1 MIWVFIN
8 LVPFPRC
15 DTSCFI
21 VIPYTREISA
31 SESGARSVFALS
43 LLYLVNGFYQMDGTV
58 LVYRE
63 VWTFVHIHGCC
74 VGISLFFL
82 LFPPCHLFLSF
93 SLSHCIYIAS
103 YKYPHL
109 TLMEF
114 VRGCHGR
121 LLELIA
127 ISLA

>member
-1 MIWVFIN
+1 MLRWPSLFFTSMIWVFIN

-15 DTSCFI
+15 DTSCFF
-21 VIPYTREISA
+21 VVPYTREISA

-63 VWTFVHIHGCC
+63 VRTFVHIHGCC

-82 LFPPCHLFLSF
+82 FFSPPLVIFSYHFP
-93 SLSHCIYIAS
+93 SHIAYI
-103 YKYPHL
+103 
-109 TLMEF
+109 
-114 VRGCHGR
+114 
-121 LLELIA
+121 
-127 ISLA
+127 